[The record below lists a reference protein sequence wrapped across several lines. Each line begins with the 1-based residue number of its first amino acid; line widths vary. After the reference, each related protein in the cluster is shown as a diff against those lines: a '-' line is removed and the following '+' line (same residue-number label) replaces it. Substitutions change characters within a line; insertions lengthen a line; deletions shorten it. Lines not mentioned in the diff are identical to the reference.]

1 MTKDT
6 KDAKEVEMVLESL
19 VVTMKT
25 ALVVTILAL
34 VTAVVV
40 RMVVEMM
47 TMDFVAAGV

>member
-6 KDAKEVEMVLESL
+6 KDAKEVEMLLESL

-40 RMVVEMM
+40 RMVV
-47 TMDFVAAGV
+47 